1 MAKKSADTAQC
12 YRHPTRTARRRC
24 YHCRKPICPE
34 CQERREGHIFCSEH
48 CAAAQ
53 RRNDRLRRL
62 ADWNRTALKGT
73 WFRVILFGGLI
84 LAGAGAVWLSSQ
96 ADRFIAGPEVPLPR
110 FHRFKEKGLDYEKI
124 NWDEP
129 GAVAIDW
136 PEQGSVVKV
145 SKIRVAGKAPPE
157 AMVGLY
163 VNGQKVDVQMAPKG
177 KWSFEGVPLTEARNV
192 IQARYFDNRGA
203 SSYSPAVL
211 VELQAKPERWLG
223 GVEIAATEPSVSAAA
238 PTGPTSNLIRGPT
251 GRREVFL
258 TFDGGS
264 NANSTPA
271 ILDTL
276 KREGIH
282 ATVFLTGEY
291 MQRYPD
297 LVRRIT
303 DEGHLVGNHTFS
315 HPHLTTYSF
324 NGRQSTLSGVT
335 EEFLKSQLQRAA
347 DLYHLITGKN
357 MAPYWRA
364 PFGEFNGEILRW
376 AQSAGYRHVYWTPHL
391 DTLDWVASEKDPL
404 FRTPQQILAGL
415 LKRAAAGPDGVDGG
429 IVLMHLGTE
438 RENGSRADTILPT
451 LIEDWKARGYTFGTV
466 DEAGK

>member
-1 MAKKSADTAQC
+1 VAQK
-12 YRHPTRTARRRC
+12 RT
-24 YHCRKPICPE
+24 
-34 CQERREGHIFCSEH
+34 
-48 CAAAQ
+48 
-53 RRNDRLRRL
+53 DRLRRL

-73 WFRVILFGGLI
+73 WFRVLLFGGLI
-84 LAGAGAVWLSSQ
+84 FAGVAAVWLSSH
-96 ADRFIAGPEVPLPR
+96 ADRYIVGPELTLPR
-110 FHRFKEKGLDYEKI
+110 FPRFREKGLDYEKI

-129 GAVAIDW
+129 GAVAIDS
-136 PEQGSVVKV
+136 PEPGSVVKV
-145 SKIRVAGKAPPE
+145 SKIRVAGRAPSE

-163 VNGQKVDVQMAPKG
+163 VNGRKVDVQMAPQG
-177 KWSFEGVPLTEARNV
+177 RWSFQGVPLTETRNV
-192 IQARYFDNRGA
+192 IQARYFDNRGS

-211 VELQAKPERWLG
+211 VELQARPERWLG
-223 GVEIAATEPSVSAAA
+223 GAEITSIQPPAAVIQGGPGS
-238 PTGPTSNLIRGPT
+238 PTSNLVRGPT

-297 LVRRIT
+297 LVRRIS

-324 NGRQSTLSGVT
+324 NGRQATLSGVT

-347 DLYHLITGKN
+347 EIYRLITGKT
-357 MAPYWRA
+357 MAPFWRA

-438 RENGSRADTILPT
+438 RDNGTRADTILPQ
-451 LIEDWKARGYTFGTV
+451 LIEDWKTRGYTFATV
-466 DEAGK
+466 DQAEP